1 MINNL
6 PGDNQFIYKNSGLI
20 FTFIELVSDLRGW
33 SGFPSRNENNL
44 IAVNDAFDYL
54 ENVKNGIVPSNN

>member
-1 MINNL
+1 MAVNGDTNL
-6 PGDNQFIYKNSGLI
+6 SPVTLSPVTY
-20 FTFIELVSDLRGW
+20 
-33 SGFPSRNENNL
+33 GFPSRNENNL